1 MDFHSLSQ
9 FTARFWP
16 RRRKD
21 KYLRITLIFF
31 KRSKSRMKDLIVRSH
46 FSSYRLEEFD
56 RIPHSVNSSKYGSM
70 TYTKWTCDPWF
81 IDRYIDRRADT
92 IQVVVIVRRAL
103 TFNRASQSMMN
114 YSTRSRGGVAVVL
127 FFPPFSF
134 FLFPFV
140 YSFISR
146 RFIDSGREPTGRLT
160 ANNLLA
166 LPRLARLYPQRTVH
180 SCNAKMYY
188 ICAMWTRYMRD
199 ISVQHTRTYIYTYII
214 ITWATR
220 NLNTL
225 ACVQDIS
232 FKGVSR
238 IEIIKL

>member
-31 KRSKSRMKDLIVRSH
+31 KRSKSRMKDLIVRLH
-46 FSSYRLEEFD
+46 FSSYRLEEFH

-70 TYTKWTCDPWF
+70 TYTKWTWF

-114 YSTRSRGGVAVVL
+114 YSTRPRGGVAVVL
-127 FFPPFSF
+127 SPFLSSFFFFSF
-134 FLFPFV
+134 SFCLFIHQSTV
-140 YSFISR
+140 Y
-146 RFIDSGREPTGRLT
+146 RFWKR
-160 ANNLLA
+160 ANR
-166 LPRLARLYPQRTVH
+166 PVD
-180 SCNAKMYY
+180 C
-188 ICAMWTRYMRD
+188 
-199 ISVQHTRTYIYTYII
+199 
-214 ITWATR
+214 
-220 NLNTL
+220 
-225 ACVQDIS
+225 
-232 FKGVSR
+232 
-238 IEIIKL
+238 

>member
-1 MDFHSLSQ
+1 
-9 FTARFWP
+9 
-16 RRRKD
+16 
-21 KYLRITLIFF
+21 
-31 KRSKSRMKDLIVRSH
+31 MKDLIVRLH

-70 TYTKWTCDPWF
+70 TYTKWTYDPWF

-114 YSTRSRGGVAVVL
+114 YSTRSRGSVAVVL

-199 ISVQHTRTYIYTYII
+199 ISVQHTRTYIYIYNHYVSH
-214 ITWATR
+214 AK
-220 NLNTL
+220 LKYS
-225 ACVQDIS
+225 CVCTGCAIS
-232 FKGVSR
+232 PLRVYLVL
-238 IEIIKL
+238 KL